1 MFEKTLWLLA
11 NNQEAQSKL
20 REEVT
25 PVLRE
30 NPHPDYRTLK
40 ELQWLDCVM
49 CVFDACCWPWI
60 DDRSNSMESLR
71 VLPPI
76 PLAHRIANRTGY
88 IGDVLVPKGTLII
101 IPVSHSISTP
111 ESSMLSTFRSV
122 LSTLIKVF
130 GEKMLKSMSFI
141 LTAETRDIYL
151 LHPA

>member
-49 CVFDACCWPWI
+49 CVFGACCWP
-60 DDRSNSMESLR
+60 
-71 VLPPI
+71 
-76 PLAHRIANRTGY
+76 
-88 IGDVLVPKGTLII
+88 
-101 IPVSHSISTP
+101 
-111 ESSMLSTFRSV
+111 
-122 LSTLIKVF
+122 
-130 GEKMLKSMSFI
+130 
-141 LTAETRDIYL
+141 
-151 LHPA
+151 